1 MLKKIKQNEIFILLL
16 FYTIV
21 ATVILFSFNGTGENG
36 SGDSISHYLYAKYAI
51 NNPAL
56 FLDHWAKPV
65 FVLLA
70 FPFAQIG
77 FIGIKLFNVIVT
89 FFTLLYT
96 YKLAVNLNLKHPILA
111 PLILLFTPLFFALTF
126 SGLTEPL
133 FALFTILSAYLF
145 AKNKFLV
152 GVIILSFLPF
162 VRSEGLIIIG
172 VFAFYLLIKKQW
184 KFIPLFT
191 IGHLVYSFIGYFHYH
206 DILWV
211 FNKIPYAKLSSTYG
225 SGKITHFVHQLFYVI
240 GAPIYI
246 LMVVGLLTIIVTFFK
261 RTKKPFFNISNTLI
275 LGSFLSFFIAH
286 SLFWYLGIF
295 NSMGLKRVLISVAP
309 FIALIAHYGLNLL
322 SENKLL
328 KNNILKTTIKTIFI
342 AGVLIL
348 PFTSNKAAINWK
360 HDFSLSDSQKL
371 ANECASY
378 INSIKKSTNTF
389 VFSDPYFSELLN
401 INHFD
406 KTIRRTLSNESLDD
420 IKPNDLVIWDSWF
433 GFVENGISEDK
444 IKSFTS
450 LSILKTFNHT
460 EGNREIKFIV
470 LKKK

>member
-36 SGDSISHYLYAKYAI
+36 SGDSVLHYLFAKYAI
-51 NNPAL
+51 NNSAL

-65 FVLLA
+65 FVLLS
-70 FPFAQIG
+70 FPFAQFG
-77 FIGIKLFNVIVT
+77 FMGIKLFNVIIT

-96 YKLAVNLNLKHPILA
+96 YKVAVSLNLKHPILA
-111 PLILLFTPLFFALTF
+111 PLILLFTPLFFVLTF

-133 FALFTILSAYLF
+133 FALFTILSTYLF
-145 AKNKFLV
+145 VKKNYLF
-152 GVIILSFLPF
+152 GAIILSFLPF

-172 VFAFYLLIKKQW
+172 VFVFYLLVKKQW

-191 IGHLVYSFIGYFHYH
+191 IGHFVYSVIGYFYYH

-240 GAPIYI
+240 GAPIYVLLAI
-246 LMVVGLLTIIVTFFK
+246 GLLTIVATFIVP
-261 RTKKPFFNISNTLI
+261 TKKLSFNISNIII
-275 LGSFLSFFIAH
+275 LGSFLSFFVAH

-309 FIALIAHYGLNLL
+309 FIALIALNGFNFL
-322 SENKLL
+322 SENNLL
-328 KNNILKTTIKTIFI
+328 KNNILKTSVKTIFV
-342 AGVLIL
+342 AGILIL
-348 PFTSNKAAINWK
+348 PFTGNKAAINWK

-371 ANECASY
+371 AKECVTY
-378 INSIKKSTNTF
+378 VNTIRNSTSTF
-389 VFSDPYFSELLN
+389 VFSDSYLSELLTVN
-401 INHFD
+401 YFD
-406 KTIRRTLSNESLDD
+406 KTIRRPLSSNVLEQPQSGD
-420 IKPNDLVIWDSWF
+420 IIIWDNWF
-433 GFVENGISEDK
+433 AVVENGITKEK
-444 IKSFTS
+444 IMSNNKLT
-450 LSILKTFNHT
+450 LLKTFSIYT
-460 EGNREIKFIV
+460 NREITYLVF
-470 LKKK
+470 KKK